1 MTRQSREELSQDI
14 HTYLI
19 VLCVPAIILFLC
31 SIIYFPNNP
40 PKPPSRSSSHER
52 LDFMKGSLELLRNP
66 NSWLIAIVWSIPQ
79 VGNLRPIK
87 LVLFVHEGNLEQLVR
102 HDGDEPH

>member
-1 MTRQSREELSQDI
+1 MSHCESLIWSDGLQVENSQNLTSQYREELTQEI
-14 HTYLI
+14 HTYLV
-19 VLCVPAIILFLC
+19 VLCVPAILLFLC

-79 VGNLRPIK
+79 VGLRS
-87 LVLFVHEGNLEQLVR
+87 R
-102 HDGDEPH
+102 A

>member
-1 MTRQSREELSQDI
+1 MSHCESLIWSDELQVENSQNLTSQYREELTQEI
-14 HTYLI
+14 HTYLV
-19 VLCVPAIILFLC
+19 VLCVPAILLFLC

-40 PKPPSRSSSHER
+40 PKPPSRSSSQER

-79 VGNLRPIK
+79 VELGSRA
-87 LVLFVHEGNLEQLVR
+87 
-102 HDGDEPH
+102 